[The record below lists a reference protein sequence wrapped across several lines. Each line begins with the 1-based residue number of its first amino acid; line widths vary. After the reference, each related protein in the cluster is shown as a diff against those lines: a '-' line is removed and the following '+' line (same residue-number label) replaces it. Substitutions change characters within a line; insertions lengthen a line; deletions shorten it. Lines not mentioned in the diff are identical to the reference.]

1 MTAVGN
7 YHHIECPFSRPG
19 YFTGAVAILGDT
31 ITLIDTGTAS
41 SPNEAIFP
49 FLESVNREA
58 DEISDIVLTHG
69 HGDHFDGV
77 PIILEASNAKV
88 HVHRLDKP
96 AVLDL
101 AARTSFDPSRVE
113 AVKHNDVLTVSN
125 REIEVFH
132 TPGHTSGSICLIDRD
147 LRLCITGDSVQGIG
161 AGRPLLFYSSIA
173 YADSMRRLSLE
184 PIEIFMMGHPFPPFE
199 QGVIREAKVRA
210 MLQESMRAVEDLKN
224 IVMKLLETSQRPL
237 TMDEISA
244 GLPEAREPS
253 IGPVLEELFEEGKV
267 WRIGEDNELLWLHR
281 QP

>member
-1 MTAVGN
+1 MTAVGD

-19 YFTGAVAILGDT
+19 YFTGVAAILGDT
-31 ITLIDTGTAS
+31 TTLIDAGTAA
-41 SPNEAIFP
+41 SPKEAIFP

-77 PIILEASNAKV
+77 PIILRASNAKV

-132 TPGHTSGSICLIDRD
+132 TPGHTAGSICLIDRN
-147 LRLCITGDSVQGIG
+147 LRLCITGDSVQGKG

-184 PIEIFMMGHPFPPFE
+184 PIEILMMGHPFPPFE
-199 QGVIREAKVRA
+199 QGVIRKGKVKA
-210 MLQESMRAVEDLKN
+210 ILQESMRALEDLKN
-224 IVMKLLETSQRPL
+224 KVMKLLETNRRPL
-237 TMDEISA
+237 TMDEICN

-253 IGPVLEELFEEGKV
+253 IEPILEELSEEGKV
-267 WRIGEDNELLWLHR
+267 WRIGKDDELLWLYR